1 VTTGWRHG
9 RSRFGLKEENAPDPP
24 ARSATVAWLLIALN
38 AGVPSVDRL
47 KVPDDLFRRQV
58 HKVGSRVRMDNRIG
72 RAFPFVAG
80 NPRSCKFDRTQAR
93 SPFMR
98 RGQPARLACP
108 ASGSTSA
115 ADRST
120 SHRRRRRVINPFDG
134 NAELCGPNLDP
145 TPGLIEG
152 GATVCSRLS
161 PRSHGRRHECCRAFA
176 AIRRLDPG

>member
-38 AGVPSVDRL
+38 TGVPSVDRL

-58 HKVGSRVRMDNRIG
+58 HKVGSRVLMDNRIG
-72 RAFPFVAG
+72 TVFQFVTG
-80 NPRSCKFDRTQAR
+80 NPV
-93 SPFMR
+93 P
-98 RGQPARLACP
+98 P
-108 ASGSTSA
+108 ASGSTSTG
-115 ADRST
+115 DRSP

-134 NAELCGPNLDP
+134 NAELCGLNLDP
-145 TPGLIEG
+145 TPGLIERS
-152 GATVCSRLS
+152 AAVRSRLS
-161 PRSHGRRHECCRAFA
+161 PRSHGRRHKCCRAFA